1 MGCGLGRTRPA
12 VPSEDI
18 GRWYPDSYYGRENA
32 RFNPCFEALT
42 RLFRR
47 RRARFLSGRA
57 ARGPVLDVGCGRGI
71 MLAALRR
78 LGYEAR
84 GQELNASAACHA
96 RRVLGLDV
104 STGDFL
110 VAVLEPDYYQAVIF
124 WHSLEHFPDPAEALV
139 RARALLRPGGV
150 LAVAVP
156 NFDSLQAR
164 LFGRHWFHLDLPRHY
179 FHFGARSL
187 QALLA
192 RHGFRVVRTDHFCL
206 EQNPFGWL
214 QSLYNALG
222 FPSNLLYDLLKA
234 SSARDETARAHRIA
248 GALTVILLLPLLVLA
263 LLLTILDAALR
274 QGGTVELY
282 AVKEEA

>member
-1 MGCGLGRTRPA
+1 MGRTRPA
-12 VPSEDI
+12 VPPEDI
-18 GRWYPDSYYGRENA
+18 GRWYPDSYYGRENV
-32 RFNPCFEALT
+32 RFNPCFEVLT

-71 MLAALRR
+71 MLDALRR
-78 LGYEAR
+78 LGYEAH
-84 GQELNASAACHA
+84 GQELNGSAAWHA
-96 RRVLGLDV
+96 RSALGLDV
-104 STGDFL
+104 ATGDFL
-110 VAVLEPDYYQAVIF
+110 AAAFEPGYYHAVIF
-124 WHSLEHFPDPAEALV
+124 WHSLEHFPDPAAALA

-179 FHFGARSL
+179 FHFGTRSL

-192 RHGFRVVRTDHFCL
+192 CHGFRVVSTDHFCL
-206 EQNPFGWL
+206 EQDPFGWL
-214 QSLYNALG
+214 QSLYNAAG
-222 FPSNLLYDLLKA
+222 FPANLLYDLLKA
-234 SSARDETARAHRIA
+234 PSARDGTARAHRVA
-248 GALTVILLLPLLVLA
+248 GALTMIPLLPLLVLA

-282 AVKEEA
+282 AVKAEA